1 MVSQQQGPALGLK
14 GRRRG
19 RLLEPGQGGSRRGLP
34 AKGRMLQQENR
45 PWAAAGRGGGNKQA
59 TVQLWC
65 AASASQQLLEAREA
79 AAILQMSPQD
89 TEQGA
94 LEGKRTTP
102 GVPESRR
109 VTQMKT
115 LEPS

>member
-1 MVSQQQGPALGLK
+1 MVFQQRGSALGLK
-14 GRRRG
+14 GQRREH
-19 RLLEPGQGGSRRGLP
+19 LLEPGQGGSWRGLP
-34 AKGRMLQQENR
+34 AKGRGHQQEENR
-45 PWAAAGRGGGNKQA
+45 PWAVAGWGGGNKQA
-59 TVQLWC
+59 TVRLWC

-79 AAILQMSPQD
+79 AAILQD

-109 VTQMKT
+109 VTHMKT